1 MRQNQNQINMETHRN
16 PFQGFEL
23 TNQQEGQSE
32 VRMWKVQTIYYFS
45 EKVQSGVW
53 GISSVGKVVSA
64 QA

>member
-16 PFQGFEL
+16 HFQGFEL